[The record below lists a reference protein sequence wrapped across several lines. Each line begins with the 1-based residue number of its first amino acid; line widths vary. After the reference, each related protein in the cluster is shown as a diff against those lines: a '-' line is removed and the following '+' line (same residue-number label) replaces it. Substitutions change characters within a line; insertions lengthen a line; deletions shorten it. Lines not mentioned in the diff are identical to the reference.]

1 MALFEV
7 WRRFHVPVDQRQA
20 EPGYDQGWEKEM
32 TAVYT
37 AGTPGELTPEPYMTY
52 DVGVDIDDV
61 LHPWFLTAHGLCEA
75 AGITNGVTPKSWR
88 MADEYG
94 VHIDVWA
101 KVLEQATKEGTLYG
115 VAPIP
120 GAVEALRR
128 LLFAGHRIH
137 LITARG
143 TADWQTPEEQAEIHR
158 QTRAWV
164 EEYAVP
170 HDSLIFDKE
179 KARVAREMKLDYF
192 IDDAIHNFQHLEL
205 VAEKCQTYLLT
216 APHNGDFYT
225 PFRLETMDEF
235 ADLVIADGEKGVKS

>member
-1 MALFEV
+1 
-7 WRRFHVPVDQRQA
+7 
-20 EPGYDQGWEKEM
+20 M
-32 TAVYT
+32 TT
-37 AGTPGELTPEPYMTY
+37 F

-61 LHPWFLTAHGLCEA
+61 LHPWFNTAHELCVE

-101 KVLEQATKEGTLYG
+101 EVLAKATKAGTLYG

-128 LLFAGHRIH
+128 LYFAGHRIH

-143 TADWQTPEEQAEIHR
+143 TADWQSQDEKDEIHR

-170 HDSLIFDKE
+170 HGTLTFDKE
-179 KARVAREMKLDYF
+179 KARLAREMELDYF
-192 IDDAIHNFQHLEL
+192 IDDAVHNFQYLEL
-205 VAEKCQTYLLT
+205 AAPDCETYLLT
-216 APHNGDFYT
+216 SPHNGDFYT

-235 ADLVIADGEKGVKS
+235 VDLVIERGEKGTVRA